1 MTPGANRLA
10 AMDFRFL
17 PTVGMTGRGARNN
30 QKALALRRLSLNQAG
45 LGVKSRETGAKPGR
59 HKEAA

>member
-1 MTPGANRLA
+1 
-10 AMDFRFL
+10 
-17 PTVGMTGRGARNN
+17 MTGRGARNN